1 MNKKVLSNFALFLTA
16 LIWGVSFVAQK
27 AGMDY
32 VGAFSFNFARSI
44 LGGLSLIPLIFLVKM
59 TTPDSRPKKLKHL
72 QHWYLFKAGA
82 FCGLALFTAMSL
94 QQYSMISA
102 SAGKAGFI
110 SALYIIFV
118 PLISMF
124 FGAKLENKIKVS
136 VGLALVG
143 LYLLCFKG
151 GLTGFDMYDGLL
163 LIGAFFYGVHIL
175 VVNHF
180 SRHVNPVKM
189 SCVQFFVVGLLS
201 LPFMLMFE
209 NPVAANFVAAK
220 TPILYAGILTCGVA
234 YTLQIFGQKFTP
246 PTIAS
251 IILCMESVFAVVGGS
266 LILHETMTPREV
278 WGCIFMIIAVVLSQ
292 IQMKNFKKGLTV
304 CSQNNEE

>member
-1 MNKKVLSNFALFLTA
+1 MNKKILSNFALFLTA

-44 LGGLSLIPLIFLVKM
+44 LGGFSLIPLIFLVKM
-59 TTPDSRPKKLKHL
+59 TTPDNRPKKLKHL
-72 QHWYLFKAGA
+72 QHLYLLKAGCC
-82 FCGLALFTAMSL
+82 CGLALFTAMSL

-209 NPVAANFVAAK
+209 NPVAANFLAAK

-266 LILHETMTPREV
+266 LILHETMTPREA

-304 CSQNNEE
+304 CPQNNDE

>member
-59 TTPDSRPKKLKHL
+59 TTPDNRPKKLKHL
-72 QHWYLFKAGA
+72 QHCCLFKAGA

-209 NPVAANFVAAK
+209 NPVAANFMAAK

>member
-1 MNKKVLSNFALFLTA
+1 MNKKILSNFALFLTA

-44 LGGLSLIPLIFLVKM
+44 LGGFSLIPLIFLVKM
-59 TTPDSRPKKLKHL
+59 TTPDNRPKKLKHL
-72 QHWYLFKAGA
+72 QHLYLLKAGCC
-82 FCGLALFTAMSL
+82 CGLALFTAMSL

-124 FGAKLENKIKVS
+124 FGTKLENKVKIS

-151 GLTGFDMYDGLL
+151 GMSGFDMYDGLL
-163 LIGAFFYGVHIL
+163 LVGAFFYGVHIL

-180 SRHVNPVKM
+180 SRHVNPIKM

-209 NPVAANFVAAK
+209 NPVMANFIAAK

-266 LILHETMTPREV
+266 LILHETMTARETL
-278 WGCIFMIIAVVLSQ
+278 GCVFMIIAVVLSQ
-292 IQMKNFKKGLTV
+292 IHLKNIKKGLTV
-304 CSQNNEE
+304 CQENKVA

>member
-1 MNKKVLSNFALFLTA
+1 MNKKILSNFALFLTA

-44 LGGLSLIPLIFLVKM
+44 LGGFSLIPLIFLVKM
-59 TTPDSRPKKLKHL
+59 TTPDNRPKKLKHL
-72 QHWYLFKAGA
+72 QHLYLLKAGCC
-82 FCGLALFTAMSL
+82 CGLALFTAMSL

-124 FGAKLENKIKVS
+124 FGAKLENKVKVS

-151 GLTGFDMYDGLL
+151 GMSGFDMYDGLL
-163 LIGAFFYGVHIL
+163 LVGAFFYGVHIL

-180 SRHVNPVKM
+180 SRHVNPIKM

-209 NPVAANFVAAK
+209 NPVMANFIAAK

-266 LILHETMTPREV
+266 LILHETMTARETL
-278 WGCIFMIIAVVLSQ
+278 GCVFMIIAVVLSQ
-292 IQMKNFKKGLTV
+292 IHLKNIKKGLTV
-304 CSQNNEE
+304 CQENKVE

>member
-59 TTPDSRPKKLKHL
+59 TTPDNRPKKLKQL

-266 LILHETMTPREV
+266 LILHETMTPREA